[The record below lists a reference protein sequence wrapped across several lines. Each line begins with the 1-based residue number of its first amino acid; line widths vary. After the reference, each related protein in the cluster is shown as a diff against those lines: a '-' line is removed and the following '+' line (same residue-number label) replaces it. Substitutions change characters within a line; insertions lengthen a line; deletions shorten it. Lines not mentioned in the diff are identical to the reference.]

1 LALFLAHEQNKGQG
15 SFWQPYLGL
24 LPEQP
29 GCAWLMHPEELIQA
43 LQQVKQLVGESL
55 LGRAAVILQFLLLHE
70 QNEQRKHDCLSRSG
84 W

>member
-55 LGRAAVILQFLLLHE
+55 LGRAAVILQFLMSHE
-70 QNEQRKHDCLSRSG
+70 QNEQCKHDRLSRSG
-84 W
+84 